1 MGCGRAI
8 GHRPASKV
16 AFQGR
21 CQRACTGPDFAWKTQ
36 LARLVACKATH
47 GDCNVPVGWAED
59 PHLGMWVM
67 IQRGLKSKLDRGEHD
82 LVMTVERAAML
93 TALGFS

>member
-1 MGCGRAI
+1 
-8 GHRPASKV
+8 
-16 AFQGR
+16 
-21 CQRACTGPDFAWKTQ
+21 
-36 LARLVACKATH
+36 
-47 GDCNVPVGWAED
+47 VPVGWAED

-82 LVMTVERAAML
+82 LVMTVEQAAML

>member
-1 MGCGRAI
+1 VLVGWAAD
-8 GHRPASKV
+8 P
-16 AFQGR
+16 
-21 CQRACTGPDFAWKTQ
+21 Q
-36 LARLVACKATH
+36 LAR
-47 GDCNVPVGWAED
+47 
-59 PHLGMWVM
+59 WVM